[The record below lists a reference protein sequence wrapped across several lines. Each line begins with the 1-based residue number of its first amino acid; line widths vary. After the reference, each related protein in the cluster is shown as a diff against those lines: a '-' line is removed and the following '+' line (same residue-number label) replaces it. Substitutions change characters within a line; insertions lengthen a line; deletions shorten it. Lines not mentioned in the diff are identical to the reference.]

1 MQLAHHNYHLAHQ
14 MLLNV
19 LQRQLAQLML
29 KLDVHQELE
38 LELMGFV
45 SGIQLLL
52 HQFVDQWFVE
62 ML

>member
-1 MQLAHHNYHLAHQ
+1 MLLVHHNYQPAHQ
-14 MLLNV
+14 MELNV

-38 LELMGFV
+38 LELMGFA
-45 SGIQLLL
+45 SGIQLLP
-52 HQFVDQWFVE
+52 HQLVDQWLVE